1 MKKGGTC
8 WKHFYIVESNT
19 GITALTKNLDIVIK
33 ETEDKGLYIVYS
45 NNSKYYVD
53 CYDPYSK
60 NSRFWLIHTI
70 EKSELADK
78 FIDGIITNS
87 MSYLDYLWMFKDK
100 LLKLSTKHGSLRCI
114 GVRHENSMFS
124 KLFKGHEYVS
134 YLSIKARG
142 TLPKKIYDELES
154 INALSIKNTSIE
166 KIITS
171 DERTTKLIEDIYRTG
186 KFSVKGTAS
195 IYDHIGVVNDI
206 REDYYNY
213 LKLIEDEHRM
223 YYNAEERGLTIRG
236 SPLLISFKKEIHAMK
251 WIKHNYN

>member
-1 MKKGGTC
+1 MAEIKTRKELYDHLESTMFGTYKDIIEDGEYEKGKNLLKT
-8 WKHFYIVESNT
+8 YIVESNT

-171 DERTTKLIEDIYRTG
+171 DERTTKLIEDIYRTADLLPRLKSWG
-186 KFSVKGTAS
+186 SFSRV
-195 IYDHIGVVNDI
+195 
-206 REDYYNY
+206 
-213 LKLIEDEHRM
+213 
-223 YYNAEERGLTIRG
+223 
-236 SPLLISFKKEIHAMK
+236 
-251 WIKHNYN
+251 